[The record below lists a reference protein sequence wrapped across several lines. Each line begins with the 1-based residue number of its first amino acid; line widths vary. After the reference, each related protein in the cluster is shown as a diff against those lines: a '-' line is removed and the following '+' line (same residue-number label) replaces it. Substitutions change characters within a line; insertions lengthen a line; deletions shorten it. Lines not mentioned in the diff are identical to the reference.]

1 MKIDNGTGGSR
12 ETSTD
17 GPGSRPGRSAVDER
31 GRESINFFGELK
43 RRNVYK
49 VAVAYMVAG
58 WALSQGIAQVF
69 PVFDIPN
76 WIIRLIVLLIILG
89 LPIALVLA
97 WTFELTPQGIKRTET
112 ADAMPAATRQKK
124 RTWIYVVVIGG
135 LFSIGLFFL
144 GRYSAKNA
152 TPRHDASP
160 ARTEAATVSQKSI
173 AVLPFDNLSRD
184 PDNAYFCEGVQDE
197 ILTRLAKVAD
207 LKVISRTSTQH
218 FKSTP
223 DNLPQ
228 IAKQLGVAHILEG
241 SVQKANDQV
250 RVNVQLINALTDAHL
265 WADTYDRK
273 LTDIFAVESE
283 IAKTIAETLQ
293 AKLTGSE
300 KNSIAKAPT
309 VNPEAYE
316 LYLKGR
322 FFWNKRTG
330 DDLRKSIEY
339 LKQAIAKDPGYAL
352 AYAAL
357 ADSYGILRFYG
368 GASPDESVVP
378 AATAAKKALELDDSL
393 AEAHASL
400 GLIATEELEI
410 HRGVSELERAVQLN
424 PNYATAHHWL
434 SLALTALGQS
444 DRSVAELKRALELD
458 PLSMVINADLSIGY
472 LYARRYDEAE
482 AQARRALEIDPRS
495 FLAHYYLG
503 MALQLKGQLK
513 EAIPEFQK
521 AVDLNHDPYSIAM
534 LAQAYARNGQ
544 TDEARKLLA
553 HLNEMAKSAEVPEY
567 ALAIAYTSLG
577 EKERAIEALEHGFAG
592 GNKSY
597 LFLLP
602 GDPFLDDLHGD
613 PRFEALVQKITRGK

>member
-1 MKIDNGTGGSR
+1 VKIDN
-12 ETSTD
+12 
-17 GPGSRPGRSAVDER
+17 
-31 GRESINFFGELK
+31 FFSELK

-49 VAVAYMVAG
+49 VAVAYAVVSWLLLQAASIFLPAFDAPPWVMKVFIIVIIFG
-58 WALSQGIAQVF
+58 F
-69 PVFDIPN
+69 PVA
-76 WIIRLIVLLIILG
+76 LIFSW
-89 LPIALVLA
+89 A
-97 WTFELTPQGIKRTET
+97 FEITPEGIKLESEIEPNKSIARRTGRKIVAVT
-112 ADAMPAATRQKK
+112 IAPA
-124 RTWIYVVVIGG
+124 VVAAG
-135 LFSIGLFFL
+135 LFVYQLVRSKSTI
-144 GRYSAKNA
+144 A
-152 TPRHDASP
+152 PQQDASP
-160 ARTEAATVSQKSI
+160 ARTEAAAVPNKSI

-218 FKSTP
+218 FKSSP
-223 DNLPQ
+223 ENLPA
-228 IAKQLGVAHILEG
+228 IARQLGVMHILEG
-241 SVQKANDQV
+241 SVQKASDQV

-293 AKLTGSE
+293 ARLSGSE
-300 KNSIAKAPT
+300 KSSIAKTPT

-330 DDLRKSIEY
+330 ADLRKSIEY
-339 LKQAIAKDPGYAL
+339 LKQAIEKDPGYAL

-368 GASPDESVVP
+368 GASPAESIVP
-378 AATAAKKALELDDSL
+378 AAAAAKKALELDDSL

-410 HRGVSELERAVQLN
+410 ERAVSELERAVQLN
-424 PNYATAHHWL
+424 PNYATGHHWL
-434 SLALTALGQS
+434 GLAFTARGQF
-444 DRSVAELKRALELD
+444 DRSVEEIKRALELD

-472 LYARRYDEAE
+472 FYARRYNEAE
-482 AQARRALEIDPRS
+482 AQARKALEIDPRS

-503 MALQLKGQLK
+503 AALQLKGRLQ

-521 AVDLNHDPYSIAM
+521 AVELNHDPYSIAM
-534 LAQAYARNGQ
+534 LAQGYARNGQ
-544 TDEARKLLA
+544 TDEARKRLMQLS
-553 HLNEMAKSAEVPEY
+553 EMAKSAEVPEY
-567 ALAIAYTSLG
+567 ALALAYTSLG
-577 EKERAIEALEHGFAG
+577 EKERALEALEHAYAG

-602 GDPFLDDLHGD
+602 GDPLLDDLRGD
-613 PRFEALVQKITRGK
+613 PRFEALVQKITHGK